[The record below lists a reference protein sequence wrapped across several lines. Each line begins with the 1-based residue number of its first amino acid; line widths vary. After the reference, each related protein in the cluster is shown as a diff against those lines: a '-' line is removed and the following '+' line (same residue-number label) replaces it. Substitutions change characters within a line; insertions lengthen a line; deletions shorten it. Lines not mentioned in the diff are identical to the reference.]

1 MSKYIKVFSLCNEI
15 NLNKLATHF
24 GISKKFKWEEY
35 LTLDNKQLQGIVR
48 EPEGKIVK
56 LFYFGSAVFVN
67 MEHHEIVDFVNYMK
81 TIEKGVANASYKYQ
95 DDYKIVVNNE
105 TPTIHFEYMN
115 VNNYE
120 DYHLNILAVILAKS
134 VALERIEE
142 GLDSLLDEMEEIIM
156 KLEKGKLAI
165 SDSKLAKTA
174 ANILKYKFNTI
185 SYLMLLDKP
194 DITWLN
200 QESEILY
207 NELSKLFELH
217 DRYDKIKAK
226 SETLMDIT
234 EVFSTLTHQKRGNI
248 LEWMVIILIAIELV
262 VALLDRLF

>member
-1 MSKYIKVFSLCNEI
+1 MKNIKVFSLCNEI

-24 GISKKFKWEEY
+24 GISKKFKWEDY

-48 EPEGKIVK
+48 EPEGKIAK
-56 LFYFGSAVFVN
+56 LFYFGSVVFVN
-67 MEHHEIVDFVNYMK
+67 MEHHEIVDFVNYLK
-81 TIEKGVANASYKYQ
+81 TIEKSLVNASYKYKE
-95 DDYKIVVNNE
+95 DYKIVINNE
-105 TPTIHFEYMN
+105 TPTIHFEYMS
-115 VNNYE
+115 VNKYE
-120 DYHLNILAVILAKS
+120 DYHLNILATILAKS

-142 GLDSLLDEMEEIIM
+142 GLDSLLDEMEVIIT
-156 KLEKGKLAI
+156 KLEKGKLVI

-194 DITWLN
+194 GITWLN
-200 QESEILY
+200 QESETLY
-207 NELSKLFELH
+207 NDLSKLFELH

-234 EVFSTLTHQKRGNI
+234 EVFSTLTHQKRGNV

-262 VALLDRLF
+262 IALLDRLF